1 MPESGVLLLSGSVSR
16 RCAVLCSFAGSA
28 SIGGRGPC
36 FQPRLLRVPGSPV
49 PAHRRAS
56 GGFQIAAKRVPG
68 DTQRYRIRA
77 VERALDVLAAFSA
90 DEPELTLTEL
100 SSRLN
105 LSASTTYRLLVTLE
119 RRRYVER
126 NSQTGGYTLGVAC
139 LDLGTVFLSQL
150 DLRDRVLPVL
160 KTLRQEFRETVHLA
174 VLDRSQMEVIYLE
187 KLEGLLPIGLM
198 GSRVGG
204 RAPAHCTGLGKCLLA
219 YMADPVVRELYATS
233 GMRALTP
240 NTITDVEEL
249 LLEMAKIRELG
260 YAVDDVE
267 HEPDVKCVA
276 APVWNHRQT
285 VVGAI
290 SVTGPEQRMN
300 RLIEEGHLIESV
312 LEAAQ
317 NASARMGYSR
327 EAPRE

>member
-1 MPESGVLLLSGSVSR
+1 M
-16 RCAVLCSFAGSA
+16 
-28 SIGGRGPC
+28 
-36 FQPRLLRVPGSPV
+36 
-49 PAHRRAS
+49 
-56 GGFQIAAKRVPG
+56 PG

-119 RRRYVER
+119 HRRYVER
-126 NSQTGGYTLGVAC
+126 NSQTGGYTLGIAC

-160 KTLRQEFRETVHLA
+160 ETLRQEFRETVHLA
-174 VLDRSQMEVIYLE
+174 VLDRNQLEVIYVE

-219 YMADPVVRELYATS
+219 YVPEPVVRDLYATS
-233 GMRALTP
+233 NMRAHTP

-249 LLEMAKIRELG
+249 LLEMAGIREVG

-276 APVWNHRQT
+276 APVWNHRQS

-300 RLIEEGHLIESV
+300 RLIAESGLIERLLDAAREASV
-312 LEAAQ
+312 H
-317 NASARMGYSR
+317 MGYSR
-327 EAPRE
+327 QASRE

>member
-1 MPESGVLLLSGSVSR
+1 M
-16 RCAVLCSFAGSA
+16 
-28 SIGGRGPC
+28 
-36 FQPRLLRVPGSPV
+36 
-49 PAHRRAS
+49 
-56 GGFQIAAKRVPG
+56 PG
-68 DTQRYRIRA
+68 DTQRYRVRA
-77 VERALDVLAAFSA
+77 VERALDVLAAFST

-119 RRRYVER
+119 NRGYVER
-126 NSQTGGYTLGVAC
+126 NSQNGGYSLGVAC

-160 KTLRQEFRETVHLA
+160 ETLREECRETVHLA
-174 VLDRSQMEVIYLE
+174 VLDRNKMEVIYLE
-187 KLEGLLPIGLM
+187 KLEGLLPIGIM

-219 YMADPVVRELYATS
+219 YVSGPVVRNLCSTNP
-233 GMRALTP
+233 MRACTP
-240 NTITDVEEL
+240 NTITDVDEL
-249 LLEMAKIRELG
+249 LLEMDRIRERG
-260 YAVDDVE
+260 YAIDDVE
-267 HEPDVKCVA
+267 HEPDVQCVA

-300 RLIEEGHLIESV
+300 RLIAEGDLIVSV
-312 LEAAQ
+312 LDAAQ
-317 NASARMGYSR
+317 EASVSMGYSR
-327 EAPRE
+327 ETSGEEAVGRP